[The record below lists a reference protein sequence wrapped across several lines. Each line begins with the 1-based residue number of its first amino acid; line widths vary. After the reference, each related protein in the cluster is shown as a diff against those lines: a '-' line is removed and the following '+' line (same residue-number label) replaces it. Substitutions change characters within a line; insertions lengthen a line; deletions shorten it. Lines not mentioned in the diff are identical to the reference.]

1 MIATSE
7 RLLAGA
13 DDEALVRLMDGSGP
27 PAVEELHR
35 RHASAMRR
43 IAAGL
48 LGDRSLAEDVVQD
61 VFVGLWRRP
70 SRFDPT
76 KGSLRSFLIMQT
88 RGRAIDLLR
97 SDASR
102 RNRERL
108 RHHRDPLGR
117 IDLRDDPDVRVAS
130 FVVRQSID
138 QLPEHER
145 QVIHLTY
152 LAGLSYREAAAE
164 LGLPEGTVKGRIRA
178 ALRRLRVSMA
188 ATT

>member
-1 MIATSE
+1 MM
-7 RLLAGA
+7 G
-13 DDEALVRLMDGSGP
+13 GSGP

-43 IAAGL
+43 IAASL

-61 VFVGLWRRP
+61 VFLGLWRRP
-70 SRFDPT
+70 ARFDPA

-88 RGRAIDLLR
+88 RGRAIDTLR

-102 RNRERL
+102 RSRERL
-108 RHHRDPLGR
+108 GHHRDPLGR
-117 IDLRDDPDVRVAS
+117 IDLRDDPDARVAS
-130 FVVRQSID
+130 FVVRQSIA

-188 ATT
+188 AVT

>member
-1 MIATSE
+1 MELWTHF
-7 RLLAGA
+7 G
-13 DDEALVRLMDGSGP
+13 DEVLVGMMSGSGP
-27 PAVEELHR
+27 PVVEELYR
-35 RHASAMRR
+35 RHAAAMRR
-43 IAAGL
+43 IAASL
-48 LGDRSLAEDVVQD
+48 LGDPSTAEDVVQD

-70 SRFDPT
+70 SRYDPG
-76 KGSLRSFLIMQT
+76 KGPLRSFLLMQT

-102 RNRERL
+102 RSRERL
-108 RHHRDPLGR
+108 RHHRDPSGR
-117 IDLRDDPDVRVAS
+117 SDLRDDPDARVAS
-130 FVVRQSID
+130 FVIRQSIAE
-138 QLPEHER
+138 LPEHER

-188 ATT
+188 AAT

>member
-1 MIATSE
+1 M
-7 RLLAGA
+7 
-13 DDEALVRLMDGSGP
+13 
-27 PAVEELHR
+27 H
-35 RHASAMRR
+35 R
-43 IAAGL
+43 IAASM
-48 LGDRSLAEDVVQD
+48 LGDRSMAEDVVQD
-61 VFVGLWRRP
+61 VFVRLWRRP
-70 SRFDPT
+70 SRFDPA

-88 RGRAIDLLR
+88 RGRAIDVLR

-102 RNRERL
+102 RSRERL

-117 IDLRDDPDVRVAS
+117 IDPHDDPDATVAS
-130 FVVRQSID
+130 FVVRQSIA
-138 QLPEHER
+138 QLPEPER

-152 LAGLSYREAAAE
+152 LAGLSYREAATE